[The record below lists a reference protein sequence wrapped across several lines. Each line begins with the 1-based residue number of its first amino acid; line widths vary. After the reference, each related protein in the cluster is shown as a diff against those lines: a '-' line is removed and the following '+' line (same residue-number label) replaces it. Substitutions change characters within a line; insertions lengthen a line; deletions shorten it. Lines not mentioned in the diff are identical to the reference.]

1 MTTSKTR
8 LSLFVALAVP
18 LLCCLTA
25 RSGVCQDTVPP
36 PVEAG
41 VQSSGE
47 KGTQPAPA
55 FDRLA
60 EPAVAT
66 SVRLSDEQ
74 KQLVSE
80 LLKVRDEAL
89 ASAED
94 DAKLGIRAD
103 TDAKLKEVLSAEQRQ
118 LFAALFSESRLKF
131 NFRLQKWP
139 EVLDWFADE
148 AGLSLVMD
156 EAPPGTF
163 NYSDAKEYTTTEAI
177 DLLNGWLLTKG
188 YTLIRR
194 ERLLMCVSLK
204 EGLPEGAISRVALA
218 ELPIRGRFEFVSV
231 LFPLE
236 GRPSEAV
243 VSEITP
249 LLGTYGKVQPLP
261 STAQILISGTAGTLR
276 EVLKIAAQ
284 VPVPTKSAPK
294 PKPPTPPKAELIVY
308 PIEHVNPQQAGEV
321 LKQIVDGTILVDQ
334 KAKQITIN
342 AIPAEHA
349 KAKIVI
355 TQLESNQG
363 PDRQRELQIYPMRTR
378 NSSESLATLQ
388 LIIPDAQYRFDE
400 TSSKLVVW
408 ATPSDQVRVSS
419 ALRKLEVEQSG
430 RGATQ
435 LEVYRLTRIDPSS
448 AQSLISNLLPDAKVT
463 IDDRTQSLIAIG
475 TLTEHQAI
483 LALLE
488 QLQPQSPDEETPE
501 LKSYPS
507 ENLNI
512 DTVTSLLATLA
523 PRAQVTGDTENQ
535 RLLIVAAPGRHEEI
549 AKTLTQLAETPDA
562 PKRELTTYPIKS
574 DDASTAT
581 TLLSTLVPK
590 AEVTH
595 DTTNERL
602 VVIATATDHE
612 QIAALL
618 ERITSVDSK
627 QTVKMYPAR
636 GIDVSS
642 VMPLLSTLAPGAT
655 VSNDATNERLIVIA
669 TADDHA
675 TVENA
680 LQQVAPYEPD
690 TDPELKS
697 YPIQPQVTLST
708 LTELLATVAPDA
720 KITTDEASRRLL
732 VIATV
737 SDHAIVQSTIQQV
750 EKDSGGELP
759 ELKFYP
765 LKKADGSN
773 AVAILQTVAPSASVS
788 FEAAGKRLSV
798 VATKADHVAVMA
810 TLAKLEE
817 SAPAAEKRTLK
828 IHDVTVTQR
837 TRFEEVLAGLQQEL
851 PGLQV
856 ITDAEPDELAVWATP
871 SQQEAVAQIL
881 AQLQRDVPPEQK
893 RRLIVYPIRK
903 TDPTGVSEVLTTL
916 FPGAKITVD
925 EKAGRLLIHARP
937 AEHETIRSAIEQ
949 LDTDVPVE
957 KEIKLMAY
965 PVKGLNSSVALSL
978 LQEELP
984 ELTVIQDTTAE
995 SFIVRGSLKVHGR
1008 VAELLDAL
1016 RTASSSGR
1024 ERSLVVYPLLFAN
1037 SSLAKSFMTSAFP
1050 EANAFPDDESG
1061 RMTVWATSADHERL
1075 RAAAAEI
1082 TADSGDSTGPRLER
1096 YPLKGVTA
1104 SSLSPLLSLVA
1115 PAARTS
1121 FSNDSSVLLAWARPQ
1136 DQKAIGQL
1144 VAEMA
1149 GDSTDSGRSL
1159 QTFNV
1164 KNTGASLAQT
1174 VLATVV
1180 PEVTFLDSAKPDVLL
1195 AWVDETQQQRIETT
1209 LQQLAA
1215 TDAVANERDLK
1226 FYPVDANTMSDTRT
1240 VLSEAVPSVTFTT
1253 TADGNRLMARV
1264 TNDEDQRIVSM
1275 LRKLA
1280 DEKPFAKE
1288 RELKFYSIADAG
1300 PQATSVLSRSVPSAI
1315 INGGSKPDQLMI
1327 EATAAEHSKV
1337 AELLT
1342 LLESEQADPQRMLQ
1356 FYEIS
1361 TLGSAS
1367 EVTGV
1372 LTKTAPDV
1380 SFTESADGSRLLA
1393 WVMPAEH
1400 QKISA
1405 MLEELATT
1413 QPFRTSRSMEAYSI
1427 FGLGPDARSVLGAAV
1442 PNATISSGP
1451 KPDQIIV
1458 VAQADEHDE
1467 LKKVLDRLNKLKAP
1481 HRPKTL
1487 QVYNLDGVDPDAVR
1501 SVVQPLVDNDV
1512 QLTVDPSG
1520 KRLFV
1525 RAFADKQAAIGS
1537 IVEQVAGNV
1546 VTRKGVTTKAY
1557 WVGNSNADEAQ
1568 EAMQAMFPDAIL
1580 AIDAD
1585 RKLLVATA
1593 LPEEHV
1599 TISEVVEQMSSG
1611 SNAKDLPEARR
1622 YSLPNVSSKNLVRVF
1637 GELFSSRDG
1646 VRFVTDTETGTMIA
1660 VAPAR
1665 HHETIAEVISQFE
1678 ADEKTAVQRT
1688 LKFYPL
1694 TGADGDTVE
1703 SLVEDLLEPLD
1714 PQATIVHESGSRQLI
1729 VTTIADGH
1737 DRVKSL
1743 IENLSRPEERE
1754 IEVLQ
1759 LSVLEPTAAEYAI
1772 SAMFD
1777 FDDPDGFPT
1786 VQSDEDT
1793 QQLLIR
1799 ATKPQLEQIRQLL
1812 TKMGETS
1819 LASVTVP
1826 GAGTSR
1832 RNLRIIPLGGYTPME
1847 VDAAIQRIE
1856 QLWPRLRANPV
1867 RVIRPSDRDS
1877 NGQFSVPD
1885 TPASESAPH
1894 SSQKAADESR
1904 SESRQDFR
1912 QPVGPKLLTTFAP
1925 ANSETDSQDDPK
1937 PANSS
1942 DAAETESGQTR
1953 ERSAAAPVVI
1963 VPGNGRL
1970 TVASDDTEALAQME
1984 SLLRSIFSRAG
1995 GRTRGRDFTIYA
2007 LRNAGADDAANTLN
2021 RIFDKDRSITSG
2033 NVIIVPEQR
2042 LNALIVFAGR
2052 SDRER
2057 IESLIEALDSER
2069 STDSLTAYETRVIPI
2084 QYADA
2089 QRISSVLSGIYR
2101 AEMSAGGARQ
2111 SISIP
2116 KGVSSDVASVLRQ
2129 INAAASSP
2137 LLTVQTQSTTNSLVV
2152 KAPQNLLDEV
2162 EALIKKLDEA
2172 TVTRSTGLTLIPLR
2186 RTSSKRVLQALGRI
2200 LD

>member
-8 LSLFVALAVP
+8 LSSHITLAVT
-18 LLCCLTA
+18 LLSFLTA
-25 RSGVCQDTVPP
+25 RSGVCQDAVPP
-36 PVEAG
+36 PVETGGAAT
-41 VQSSGE
+41 QSSGPD
-47 KGTQPAPA
+47 GRSATPA
-55 FDRLA
+55 FDRLTD
-60 EPAVAT
+60 PAVAT
-66 SVRLSDEQ
+66 SIRLSDEQ
-74 KQLVSE
+74 KQLVAE

-94 DAKLGIRAD
+94 DAKPGIQAD
-103 TDAKLKEVLSAEQRQ
+103 ADAKLKEVLTSEQRQ
-118 LFAALFSESRLKF
+118 LFAALFSEPRLKF

-204 EGLPEGAISRVALA
+204 EGLPEGAIPRVALE
-218 ELPIRGRFEFVSV
+218 ELPVRGRFEFVSV

-236 GRPSEAV
+236 GRPSETV
-243 VSEITP
+243 VSEVTP

-284 VPVPTKSAPK
+284 VPVPTKPAPK
-294 PKPPTPPKAELIVY
+294 PKAPEPPKAELIVY
-308 PIEHVNPQQAGEV
+308 PIEHANPQQAGEV
-321 LKQIVDGTILVDQ
+321 LKQIVDGTILVDET
-334 KAKQITIN
+334 AKQITIN
-342 AIPAEHA
+342 AIPAEHS

-378 NSSESLATLQ
+378 DSSESLATLQ

-408 ATPSDQVRVSS
+408 ATPSDQVRVAS

-448 AQSLISNLLPDAKVT
+448 AQSLITNLLPDAKVT

-523 PRAQVTGDTENQ
+523 PRAQVTADAENQ
-535 RLLIVAAPGRHEEI
+535 RLLIVAAPGQHEEI
-549 AKTLTQLAETPDA
+549 ANTLTQLAETRDA

-574 DDASTAT
+574 DDAGTAT
-581 TLLSTLVPK
+581 SLLASLVPK
-590 AEVTH
+590 AEITH

-602 VVIATATDHE
+602 VVIAAAEDHE
-612 QIAALL
+612 QVAALL
-618 ERITSVDSK
+618 ERIASDDSK

-642 VMPLLSTLAPGAT
+642 VISLLSTLAPGAT
-655 VSNDATNERLIVIA
+655 VSNDTTNERLIVIA
-669 TADDHA
+669 AADDHA

-697 YPIQPQVTLST
+697 YPIKPQVALST

-720 KITTDEASRRLL
+720 KITTDESSRRLL

-737 SDHAIVQSTIQQV
+737 QDHAIVQSTIQQV

-765 LKKADGSN
+765 LKKSDGPN
-773 AVAILQTVAPSASVS
+773 AVSILQTVAPSATIS
-788 FEAAGKRLSV
+788 FEAGAKRLSV
-798 VATKADHVAVMA
+798 VATKADQAAVTA

-949 LDTDVPVE
+949 LDADIPVE

-965 PVKGLNSSVALSL
+965 PVKGMNSSVAFSL

-995 SFIVRGSLKVHGR
+995 TFIVRGSLKDHGR
-1008 VAELLDAL
+1008 AAELLDAL
-1016 RTASSSGR
+1016 RTASSSSTK
-1024 ERSLVVYPLLFAN
+1024 RSLVVYPLLFAN

-1050 EANAFPDDESG
+1050 EANGFPDDETG
-1061 RMTVWATSADHERL
+1061 RMTVWATSADHDRL
-1075 RAAAAEI
+1075 RAAVAEM
-1082 TADSGDSTGPRLER
+1082 TADTGVSRGPRLER
-1096 YPLKGVTA
+1096 YPLKGVTS
-1104 SSLSPLLSLVA
+1104 SSLSPLLSRVVPDARVAFNSDDSVLVA
-1115 PAARTS
+1115 WGLP
-1121 FSNDSSVLLAWARPQ
+1121 NDH
-1136 DQKAIGQL
+1136 KAIKQL
-1144 VAEMA
+1144 VTEMSAE
-1149 GDSTDSGRSL
+1149 STTARSL
-1159 QTFNV
+1159 KTFDV
-1164 KNTGASLAQT
+1164 KSTGASLAQT

-1195 AWVDETQQQRIETT
+1195 AWVDEDQQQRIETT
-1209 LQQLAA
+1209 LLQLAA
-1215 TDAVANERDLK
+1215 TDAVADERDLK
-1226 FYPVDANTMSDTRT
+1226 FYPVDADSISDTRT
-1240 VLSEAVPSVTFTT
+1240 VLAEAVPSVTFTA
-1253 TADGNRLMARV
+1253 TAEGNRLMARV
-1264 TNDEDQRIVSM
+1264 TGDEDQRIQST
-1275 LRKLA
+1275 LQKLA
-1280 DEKPFAKE
+1280 DEKPFITE
-1288 RELKFYSIADAG
+1288 RELKFYSIANAG
-1300 PQATSVLSRSVPSAI
+1300 PQATSVLSRSVPSAV
-1315 INGGSKPDQLMI
+1315 INDGSKPDQLMI
-1327 EATAAEHSKV
+1327 EATAAEHSKIT
-1337 AELLT
+1337 ELLT
-1342 LLESEQADPQRMLQ
+1342 LLESEQADSERTLH

-1367 EVTGV
+1367 EITGV
-1372 LTKTAPDV
+1372 LSTATPDV
-1380 SFTESADGSRLLA
+1380 SFTESTDGSRLLA

-1413 QPFRTSRSMEAYSI
+1413 QPFQTSRSMEAYSI
-1427 FGLGPDARSVLGAAV
+1427 FGLGPEARTVLSAAV
-1442 PNATISSGP
+1442 PNASISSGP

-1458 VAQADEHDE
+1458 VAQADEHVE
-1467 LKKVLDRLNKLKAP
+1467 LKKVLDRLNGLKGP

-1487 QVYNLDGVDPDAVR
+1487 QVYNLDGVDPDAVQ
-1501 SVVQPLVDNDV
+1501 SVVQPLVDKDV

-1537 IVEQVAGNV
+1537 IVEQVSGNV

-1580 AIDAD
+1580 AVDAD

-1593 LPEEHV
+1593 LSEEHV
-1599 TISEVVEQMSSG
+1599 TISEVVDQMSG
-1611 SNAKDLPEARR
+1611 AAEGGDRPVAKKYVLPKGNARQLLEAFSDLFR
-1622 YSLPNVSSKNLVRVF
+1622 
-1637 GELFSSRDG
+1637 SRDG
-1646 VRFVTDTETGTMIA
+1646 VRVVADDDERTVLAI
-1660 VAPAR
+1660 APAR
-1665 HHETIAEVISQFE
+1665 HHETISSLIEQFE
-1678 ADEKTAVQRT
+1678 ADETEAPQRT
-1688 LKFYPL
+1688 IKFYPL
-1694 TGADGDTVE
+1694 AGADGDTVE
-1703 SLVEDLLEPLD
+1703 SLVKDLLEPVD
-1714 PQATIVHESGSRQLI
+1714 SQATIVHESGSRQLV
-1729 VTTIADGH
+1729 VTTVADGH
-1737 DRVKSL
+1737 DRVTSL
-1743 IENLSRPEERE
+1743 IENLSRPEQRE

-1759 LSVLEPTAAEYAI
+1759 LTVLEPTTAEYAI

-1799 ATKPQLEQIRQLL
+1799 ATNPQLEQIRQLL
-1812 TKMGETS
+1812 IKMGETS
-1819 LASVTVP
+1819 LDSVSAP
-1826 GAGTSR
+1826 GTST
-1832 RNLRIIPLGGYTPME
+1832 RNLRIIPLGGYTPLE

-1856 QLWPRLRANPV
+1856 QLWPRLRTNPI
-1867 RVIRPSDRDS
+1867 RVIRPDDRKS
-1877 NGQFSVPD
+1877 SGQFSVPD
-1885 TPASESAPH
+1885 TPVLGSASQSP
-1894 SSQKAADESR
+1894 QKATSESR
-1904 SESRQDFR
+1904 SEGRQDFR
-1912 QPVGPKLLTTFAP
+1912 QPSTNEAEPDS
-1925 ANSETDSQDDPK
+1925 SETAPQ
-1937 PANSS
+1937 
-1942 DAAETESGQTR
+1942 
-1953 ERSAAAPVVI
+1953 SAAAPIVI
-1963 VPGNGRL
+1963 IPGNGRL
-1970 TVASDDTEALAQME
+1970 TVTSDDTEALGQME

-1995 GRTRGRDFTIYA
+1995 GRARGRDFTIYA

-2021 RIFDKDRSITSG
+2021 RIFDEDQSITSG
-2033 NVIIVPEQR
+2033 NVVIVPEQR

-2069 STDSLTAYETRVIPI
+2069 TTDSLTAYETRVIPI
-2084 QYADA
+2084 EYADA
-2089 QRISSVLSGIYR
+2089 ERISSVLSGIYR
-2101 AEMSAGGARQ
+2101 AEMSAGGSRQ

-2162 EALIKKLDEA
+2162 EALIQKLDEA

-2186 RTSSKRVLQALGRI
+2186 RTSSKRILQALGRI

>member
-1 MTTSKTR
+1 M
-8 LSLFVALAVP
+8 
-18 LLCCLTA
+18 
-25 RSGVCQDTVPP
+25 
-36 PVEAG
+36 
-41 VQSSGE
+41 
-47 KGTQPAPA
+47 
-55 FDRLA
+55 
-60 EPAVAT
+60 
-66 SVRLSDEQ
+66 
-74 KQLVSE
+74 
-80 LLKVRDEAL
+80 
-89 ASAED
+89 
-94 DAKLGIRAD
+94 
-103 TDAKLKEVLSAEQRQ
+103 
-118 LFAALFSESRLKF
+118 
-131 NFRLQKWP
+131 
-139 EVLDWFADE
+139 
-148 AGLSLVMD
+148 
-156 EAPPGTF
+156 
-163 NYSDAKEYTTTEAI
+163 
-177 DLLNGWLLTKG
+177 
-188 YTLIRR
+188 
-194 ERLLMCVSLK
+194 
-204 EGLPEGAISRVALA
+204 
-218 ELPIRGRFEFVSV
+218 
-231 LFPLE
+231 
-236 GRPSEAV
+236 
-243 VSEITP
+243 
-249 LLGTYGKVQPLP
+249 
-261 STAQILISGTAGTLR
+261 
-276 EVLKIAAQ
+276 
-284 VPVPTKSAPK
+284 
-294 PKPPTPPKAELIVY
+294 
-308 PIEHVNPQQAGEV
+308 
-321 LKQIVDGTILVDQ
+321 
-334 KAKQITIN
+334 
-342 AIPAEHA
+342 
-349 KAKIVI
+349 
-355 TQLESNQG
+355 
-363 PDRQRELQIYPMRTR
+363 
-378 NSSESLATLQ
+378 
-388 LIIPDAQYRFDE
+388 
-400 TSSKLVVW
+400 
-408 ATPSDQVRVSS
+408 
-419 ALRKLEVEQSG
+419 
-430 RGATQ
+430 
-435 LEVYRLTRIDPSS
+435 
-448 AQSLISNLLPDAKVT
+448 
-463 IDDRTQSLIAIG
+463 
-475 TLTEHQAI
+475 
-483 LALLE
+483 
-488 QLQPQSPDEETPE
+488 
-501 LKSYPS
+501 
-507 ENLNI
+507 
-512 DTVTSLLATLA
+512 
-523 PRAQVTGDTENQ
+523 
-535 RLLIVAAPGRHEEI
+535 
-549 AKTLTQLAETPDA
+549 
-562 PKRELTTYPIKS
+562 
-574 DDASTAT
+574 
-581 TLLSTLVPK
+581 
-590 AEVTH
+590 
-595 DTTNERL
+595 
-602 VVIATATDHE
+602 
-612 QIAALL
+612 
-618 ERITSVDSK
+618 
-627 QTVKMYPAR
+627 
-636 GIDVSS
+636 
-642 VMPLLSTLAPGAT
+642 
-655 VSNDATNERLIVIA
+655 
-669 TADDHA
+669 
-675 TVENA
+675 
-680 LQQVAPYEPD
+680 
-690 TDPELKS
+690 
-697 YPIQPQVTLST
+697 
-708 LTELLATVAPDA
+708 
-720 KITTDEASRRLL
+720 
-732 VIATV
+732 
-737 SDHAIVQSTIQQV
+737 
-750 EKDSGGELP
+750 
-759 ELKFYP
+759 
-765 LKKADGSN
+765 
-773 AVAILQTVAPSASVS
+773 
-788 FEAAGKRLSV
+788 
-798 VATKADHVAVMA
+798 
-810 TLAKLEE
+810 
-817 SAPAAEKRTLK
+817 
-828 IHDVTVTQR
+828 
-837 TRFEEVLAGLQQEL
+837 
-851 PGLQV
+851 
-856 ITDAEPDELAVWATP
+856 
-871 SQQEAVAQIL
+871 
-881 AQLQRDVPPEQK
+881 
-893 RRLIVYPIRK
+893 
-903 TDPTGVSEVLTTL
+903 
-916 FPGAKITVD
+916 
-925 EKAGRLLIHARP
+925 
-937 AEHETIRSAIEQ
+937 
-949 LDTDVPVE
+949 
-957 KEIKLMAY
+957 
-965 PVKGLNSSVALSL
+965 
-978 LQEELP
+978 
-984 ELTVIQDTTAE
+984 
-995 SFIVRGSLKVHGR
+995 RGSLKVHGR

-1016 RTASSSGR
+1016 RTATSSGT

-1037 SSLAKSFMTSAFP
+1037 SSLAKSFMTAAFP

-1061 RMTVWATSADHERL
+1061 RMTVWATSVDHERL

-1082 TADSGDSTGPRLER
+1082 TADSGDSKGPRLER
-1096 YPLKGVTA
+1096 YPLKGVTV
-1104 SSLSPLLSLVA
+1104 SSLSPLLSQVA
-1115 PAARTS
+1115 PAARTA
-1121 FSNDSSVLLAWARPQ
+1121 FSSDGLILVAWGRPNDH
-1136 DQKAIGQL
+1136 KAIGQL
-1144 VAEMA
+1144 VTEMS
-1149 GDSTDSGRSL
+1149 GDSTDTGRSL
-1159 QTFNV
+1159 KTFDV
-1164 KNTGASLAQT
+1164 KSTGASLAQT

-1195 AWVDETQQQRIETT
+1195 AWVDETQQQRIDTT

-1215 TDAVANERDLK
+1215 TDAVANKRDLK

-1240 VLSEAVPSVTFTT
+1240 VLSEAVSRVTFTA

-1264 TNDEDQRIVSM
+1264 TSDEDQRIVST

-1280 DEKPFAKE
+1280 DEKPFASE
-1288 RELKFYSIADAG
+1288 RELTFYSIADAG

-1315 INGGSKPDQLMI
+1315 INDGSKPDQLMI
-1327 EATAAEHSKV
+1327 EATAAEHSKI

-1342 LLESEQADPQRMLQ
+1342 LLESEQAGSERTLQ

-1372 LTKTAPDV
+1372 LTTATPDV
-1380 SFTESADGSRLLA
+1380 SFTESTDGSRLLA

-1405 MLEELATT
+1405 MLEELTTT

-1593 LPEEHV
+1593 LPEEHM

-1611 SNAKDLPEARR
+1611 ANADDLPEARR

-1678 ADEKTAVQRT
+1678 ADEKTAIQRT

-1714 PQATIVHESGSRQLI
+1714 PQATIVHESGSRQLV

-1786 VQSDEDT
+1786 VQSDEDS

-1819 LASVTVP
+1819 LASGIVP
-1826 GAGTSR
+1826 GAGTSTG
-1832 RNLRIIPLGGYTPME
+1832 NLRIIPLGGYTPLE

-1867 RVIRPSDRDS
+1867 RVIRPGDRDS
-1877 NGQFSVPD
+1877 NGQFSVSD
-1885 TPASESAPH
+1885 VPASESASQSP
-1894 SSQKAADESR
+1894 QKAA
-1904 SESRQDFR
+1904 
-1912 QPVGPKLLTTFAP
+1912 P
-1925 ANSETDSQDDPK
+1925 AD
-1937 PANSS
+1937 SS
-1942 DAAETESGQTR
+1942 DAPATESSETPPQP
-1953 ERSAAAPVVI
+1953 AAAPIVI
-1963 VPGNGRL
+1963 IPGDGRL
-1970 TVASDDTEALAQME
+1970 TVTSDDTEALGQME

-2057 IESLIEALDSER
+2057 IESLVDALDSER
-2069 STDSLTAYETRVIPI
+2069 TTDSLTAYETRVIPV

-2089 QRISSVLSGIYR
+2089 LRISSVLSGIYR

>member
-1 MTTSKTR
+1 MTTSKAR
-8 LSLFVALAVP
+8 LSSFAALTVP
-18 LLCCLTA
+18 LLCLLTA
-25 RSGVCQDTVPP
+25 TRGVCQDAVPP
-36 PVEAG
+36 PADAG
-41 VQSSGE
+41 TQSSAPDGSR
-47 KGTQPAPA
+47 PAPA

-60 EPAVAT
+60 DPAAAT

-74 KQLVSE
+74 KQLVAE

-89 ASAED
+89 ASADE
-94 DAKLGIRAD
+94 DAKPGIKAD
-103 TDAKLKEVLSAEQRQ
+103 TDSKLKEVLTTEQRQ
-118 LFAALFSESRLKF
+118 LFAALFSEPRLKF

-204 EGLPEGAISRVALA
+204 EGLPEGAIPRVALE
-218 ELPIRGRFEFVSV
+218 ELPVRGRFEFVSV

-236 GRPSEAV
+236 GRPSETV
-243 VSEITP
+243 VSEVTP

-284 VPVPTKSAPK
+284 VPVPSKPAPK
-294 PKPPTPPKAELIVY
+294 PKAPEPPKPELIVY
-308 PIEHVNPQQAGEV
+308 PIEHANPQQAGEV
-321 LKQIVDGTILVDQ
+321 LKQIVDGTILVDET
-334 KAKQITIN
+334 AKQITIN
-342 AIPAEHA
+342 AIPAEHS
-349 KAKIVI
+349 KAEIVI
-355 TQLESNQG
+355 KQLESNQG
-363 PDRQRELQIYPMRTR
+363 PDRQQELQIYPMRTR
-378 NSSESLATLQ
+378 DSSESLATLQ

-408 ATPSDQVRVSS
+408 ATPSDQVRVAS

-448 AQSLISNLLPDAKVT
+448 AQSLITNLLPDAKVT

-483 LALLE
+483 HALLE

-507 ENLNI
+507 GNLNI
-512 DTVTSLLATLA
+512 DTVTSLLSTLA
-523 PRAQVTGDTENQ
+523 PRAQVTADTENQ
-535 RLLIVAAPGRHEEI
+535 RLLIVAAPGQHEEI
-549 AKTLTQLAETPDA
+549 ATTLTQLAETPDA
-562 PKRELTTYPIKS
+562 PKRELTTYAVKS

-581 TLLSTLVPK
+581 SLLASLVPK
-590 AEVTH
+590 AEITH

-602 VVIATATDHE
+602 VVVTTAADHE
-612 QIAALL
+612 QVAALL
-618 ERITSVDSK
+618 ERIASADSK

-636 GIDVSS
+636 GIDVTS
-642 VMPLLSTLAPGAT
+642 VMSLLSTLAPEAT
-655 VSNDATNERLIVIA
+655 VSNDTTNQRLIVIA
-669 TADDHA
+669 TAEDHA

-690 TDPELKS
+690 SDPELKS
-697 YPIQPQVTLST
+697 YPVRPQVTLST
-708 LTELLATVAPDA
+708 LTELLTTVAPEA
-720 KITTDEASRRLL
+720 KITTDDSSRRLL

-737 SDHAIVQSTIQQV
+737 KDHAIVQSTIQQV

-765 LKKADGSN
+765 LKKADGPN
-773 AVAILQTVAPSASVS
+773 AVSILQTVAPSATIS
-788 FEAAGKRLSV
+788 FEAGAKRLSV
-798 VATKADHVAVMA
+798 VATKADQAAVMA

-817 SAPAAEKRTLK
+817 SAPTAEKRTLK

-856 ITDAEPDELAVWATP
+856 ITDAEPNELAVWATP
-871 SQQEAVAQIL
+871 SQQEAVEQIL

-925 EKAGRLLIHARP
+925 EKASRLLIHARP

-949 LDTDVPVE
+949 LDTDIPVE

-965 PVKGLNSSVALSL
+965 PVKGMNSSVAFSL

-995 SFIVRGSLKVHGR
+995 TFIVRGSLKDHGR

-1016 RTASSSGR
+1016 RTAASSGTR
-1024 ERSLVVYPLLFAN
+1024 RSLVVYPLLFAN

-1050 EANAFPDDESG
+1050 EANAFPDDETG

-1075 RAAAAEI
+1075 RAAVAEI
-1082 TADSGDSTGPRLER
+1082 TADTGDSTGPRLER

-1104 SSLSPLLSLVA
+1104 SSLSPLLSQVAPDARIAFNSDNSVLVA
-1115 PAARTS
+1115 
-1121 FSNDSSVLLAWARPQ
+1121 WGRP
-1136 DQKAIGQL
+1136 DDHKAIGQL
-1144 VAEMA
+1144 VTEMA
-1149 GDSTDSGRSL
+1149 GDSPDSNRSL
-1159 QTFNV
+1159 KTFDV
-1164 KNTGASLAQT
+1164 KSTGASLAQT

-1180 PEVTFLDSAKPDVLL
+1180 PEVTYLDSAKSDVLL

-1215 TDAVANERDLK
+1215 TDAVADERDLK
-1226 FYPVDANTMSDTRT
+1226 FYPIDANTMSDTRA
-1240 VLSEAVPSVTFTT
+1240 VLSEAVPSVTFTA

-1264 TNDEDQRIVSM
+1264 TSDEDHRIVST
-1275 LRKLA
+1275 LRQLA
-1280 DEKPFAKE
+1280 EEKPFVRE

-1300 PQATSVLSRSVPSAI
+1300 PQATSVLSRSVPSAVI
-1315 INGGSKPDQLMI
+1315 DDGSKPDQLMI
-1327 EATAAEHSKV
+1327 EATAAEHSKIT
-1337 AELLT
+1337 ELLT
-1342 LLESEQADPQRMLQ
+1342 LLESEQADSERTLH

-1367 EVTGV
+1367 EITGV
-1372 LTKTAPDV
+1372 LSTATPDV
-1380 SFTESADGSRLLA
+1380 SFTESTDGSRLLA

-1400 QKISA
+1400 QKISV

-1427 FGLGPDARSVLGAAV
+1427 FGLGTEARSVLSAAV
-1442 PNATISSGP
+1442 PNASISSGP

-1458 VAQADEHDE
+1458 VAQADEHVE
-1467 LKKVLDRLNKLKAP
+1467 LKKVLDRLNGLKGP

-1501 SVVQPLVDNDV
+1501 SVVQPLVDKDV

-1537 IVEQVAGNV
+1537 IVEQVSGNV

-1580 AIDAD
+1580 AVDAD

-1593 LPEEHV
+1593 LSEEHV
-1599 TISEVVEQMSSG
+1599 TISEVVDQMSG
-1611 SNAKDLPEARR
+1611 AAEGGDRPVAKKYVLPKGNARQLLEAFSDLFR
-1622 YSLPNVSSKNLVRVF
+1622 
-1637 GELFSSRDG
+1637 SRDG
-1646 VRFVTDTETGTMIA
+1646 VRVVADDDERTVLAI
-1660 VAPAR
+1660 APAR
-1665 HHETIAEVISQFE
+1665 HHETIRSLIEQFE
-1678 ADEKTAVQRT
+1678 ADDTEAPQRT
-1688 LKFYPL
+1688 IKFYPL
-1694 TGADGDTVE
+1694 AGADGDTVE
-1703 SLVEDLLEPLD
+1703 SLVKDLLEPVD
-1714 PQATIVHESGSRQLI
+1714 SQATIVHESGSRQLV
-1729 VTTIADGH
+1729 VTTVADGH
-1737 DRVKSL
+1737 DRVTSL
-1743 IENLSRPEERE
+1743 IENLSRPEQRE

-1759 LSVLEPTAAEYAI
+1759 LTVLEPTTAEYAI

-1799 ATKPQLEQIRQLL
+1799 ATNPQLEQIRQLL
-1812 TKMGETS
+1812 IKMGETS
-1819 LASVTVP
+1819 LDSVSAP
-1826 GAGTSR
+1826 GTST
-1832 RNLRIIPLGGYTPME
+1832 RNLRIIPLGGYTPLE

-1856 QLWPRLRANPV
+1856 QLWPRLRTNPI
-1867 RVIRPSDRDS
+1867 RVIRPDDRKS
-1877 NGQFSVPD
+1877 SGQFSVPD
-1885 TPASESAPH
+1885 TPVSGSASQSP
-1894 SSQKAADESR
+1894 QKATSESR
-1904 SESRQDFR
+1904 SEGRQDFR
-1912 QPVGPKLLTTFAP
+1912 QPSTNEAEPDS
-1925 ANSETDSQDDPK
+1925 SETAPQSV
-1937 PANSS
+1937 
-1942 DAAETESGQTR
+1942 
-1953 ERSAAAPVVI
+1953 AAPIVI
-1963 VPGNGRL
+1963 IPGNGRL
-1970 TVASDDTEALAQME
+1970 TVTSDDTEALGQME

-1995 GRTRGRDFTIYA
+1995 GRARGRDFTIYA

-2021 RIFDKDRSITSG
+2021 RIFDEDQSITSG
-2033 NVIIVPEQR
+2033 NVVIVPEQR

-2057 IESLIEALDSER
+2057 IEALIEALDSER
-2069 STDSLTAYETRVIPI
+2069 TTDSLTAYETRVIPI
-2084 QYADA
+2084 EYADA
-2089 QRISSVLSGIYR
+2089 ERISSVLSGIYR
-2101 AEMSAGGARQ
+2101 AEMSAGGSRQ

-2162 EALIKKLDEA
+2162 EALIQKLDEA
-2172 TVTRSTGLTLIPLR
+2172 TVSRSTGLTLIPLR
-2186 RTSSKRVLQALGRI
+2186 RTSSTRILQALGRI